1 MIKENPYLHRSSI
14 NFCSAPDDSGA
25 DIRVGGGL
33 YANSDYYQPQYP
45 KEDGLGI
52 FKYYNFSQI
61 KHLHADRLDLTPD
74 FVNGNSSISQNNTKL
89 FFTNLL
95 NNLLNDWY

>member
-1 MIKENPYLHRSSI
+1 M
-14 NFCSAPDDSGA
+14 
-25 DIRVGGGL
+25 GGGL
-33 YANSDYYQPQYP
+33 YANSDYYQPQYL

-52 FKYYNFSQI
+52 FKYYNFSQVKNI
-61 KHLHADRLDLTPD
+61 HSDQLDLTPD
-74 FVNGNSSISQNNTKL
+74 LVSPDDSISKNNTKL